1 MDKLLCFK
9 GATKRP
15 NFGIKSLVMW
25 NRLLAVLFCCLLVSG
40 CITRPVEVTNT
51 VKLSQVTAGNLPAA
65 PGAITV
71 EIDAHEDLNWFETSS
86 NGLTLAFIQASSR
99 QIISELAKSSFGLQK
114 VLEGTIADPAIV
126 QTDIFLIQP
135 GTQLTVPVARAEM
148 GKYFVIVA
156 GYYNLDPAKSMLVFD
171 TSIYLDR
178 TYHLDP
184 FALFHT
190 DTPMYAPNE
199 LIHLQLDQIEINK
212 DETTSTI
219 FWLEEKGLLGRF
231 FYRTPPF

>member
-1 MDKLLCFK
+1 
-9 GATKRP
+9 
-15 NFGIKSLVMW
+15 MW
-25 NRLLAVLFCCLLVSG
+25 KRLLAIVFCCLLVSG

-51 VKLSQVTAGNLPAA
+51 VKLAQVTAGNLPAQ

-71 EIDAHEDLNWFETSS
+71 EIDAHEDLNWFENTS
-86 NGLTLAFIQASSR
+86 NGLTLAFMQASSR
-99 QIISELAKSSFGLQK
+99 QVISQLAKSSLGLQQI
-114 VLEGTIADPAIV
+114 LEGTITDPSIV
-126 QTDIFLIQP
+126 QTDTFLIQP

-156 GYYNLDPAKSMLVFD
+156 GYFSLNPTKSMLVFD
-171 TSIYLDR
+171 TSLYLDR

-199 LIHLQLDQIEINK
+199 LIHLSLDQTEINK
-212 DETTSTI
+212 DETVSSV
-219 FWLEEKGLLGRF
+219 FWLETKGLLGKF
-231 FYRTPPF
+231 FYTVPPL